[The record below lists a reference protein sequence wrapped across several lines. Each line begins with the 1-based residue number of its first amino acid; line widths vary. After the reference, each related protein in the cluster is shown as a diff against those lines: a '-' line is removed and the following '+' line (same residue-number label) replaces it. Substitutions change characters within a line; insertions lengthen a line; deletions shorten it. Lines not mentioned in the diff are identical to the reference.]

1 MVLPLVQLAHCEA
14 GALGH
19 GLRAKKGGSLQ
30 QRLLGTPE
38 RSLLVRWR
46 WTAAAY
52 TRTSLLLL
60 GLLGSE
66 TDRCGIRW

>member
-30 QRLLGTPE
+30 QRLLQWNNRE
-38 RSLLVRWR
+38 RLQ
-46 WTAAAY
+46 
-52 TRTSLLLL
+52 
-60 GLLGSE
+60 
-66 TDRCGIRW
+66 